1 MSWPFLYV
9 WRKKWNSSGP
19 DNWGQLFI
27 MDRAGRSWELFSYSY
42 ELPWRTGGDGK
53 TLNDVSCIRGGEYE
67 MHKETRGNK
76 GWRLEL
82 EGTGHRQWVQVHRAR
97 PDMYIEGCILPI
109 DTVDFKRVVAQGGRG
124 GNLLLSAVEPG
135 LLLMDP
141 AAVRKM
147 RERWDLC
154 GSVMSHSIALMGK
167 MKERWELLKKGAKG
181 KPTIQIRRYCPG
193 LRGTMPDLTGSSR
206 QSQ

>member
-82 EGTGHRQWVQVHRAR
+82 EGTGHRQGDLDPRAR
-97 PDMYIEGCILPI
+97 RHFNTGGCTPPFVP
-109 DTVDFKRVVAQGGRG
+109 VDIKRGGPLGGGG

>member
-1 MSWPFLYV
+1 
-9 WRKKWNSSGP
+9 
-19 DNWGQLFI
+19 
-27 MDRAGRSWELFSYSY
+27 
-42 ELPWRTGGDGK
+42 
-53 TLNDVSCIRGGEYE
+53 
-67 MHKETRGNK
+67 
-76 GWRLEL
+76 
-82 EGTGHRQWVQVHRAR
+82 
-97 PDMYIEGCILPI
+97 
-109 DTVDFKRVVAQGGRG
+109 
-124 GNLLLSAVEPG
+124 
-135 LLLMDP
+135 MDP